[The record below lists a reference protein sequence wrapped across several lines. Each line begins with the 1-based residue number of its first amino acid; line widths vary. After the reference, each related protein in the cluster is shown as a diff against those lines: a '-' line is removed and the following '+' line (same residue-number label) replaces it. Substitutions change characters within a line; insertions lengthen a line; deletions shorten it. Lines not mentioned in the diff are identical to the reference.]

1 LFSGTSGARIFG
13 SGGAPSFREI
23 FFTATLR
30 AAGRL
35 TVLEGAIF
43 AAAGF
48 CDAVFVAA
56 VLAVVVLAGA
66 VLAAVVLPV
75 TAVLTPDIAVGFFV
89 VTVALAALTV
99 ARGLAA
105 LVLAVAD
112 LAGVD

>member
-56 VLAVVVLAGA
+56 VLAVVVLA
-66 VLAAVVLPV
+66 AVVLPV

-89 VTVALAALTV
+89 VTVALAALAV